1 MQYAP
6 DFLSANKP
14 ANFPTE
20 LLAVNERLSLALE
33 SARQVAFDWHI
44 PVDRLYFSGELIN
57 RLNGL
62 RTIPSH
68 IGKPWNSIELILLIH
83 PEDKQRFREHL
94 RHALKGTGG
103 QHDGFHRVELRLKD
117 ATRGWSWV
125 DISGKIVLRDSSGRA
140 VRMTG
145 TFCDIHER
153 KRAEAKA
160 GHLHDRSAA
169 DENRSLFHDSV
180 MRYRQLLELSPEAIL
195 VYRGTKLALIN
206 RAAIRLLG
214 GDDANHLL
222 GRSILDFV
230 HSDHHALFRQR
241 AWMALNDAT
250 SAPFVEQVWKRL
262 DGTTFDAEIAASH
275 LTYDDGPAVQV
286 IARDISSRKRAEALQ
301 LGQNRVLN
309 MIATGVALA
318 DILMEIAHFA
328 DSQLSDAVCAI
339 LQLNG
344 DEKTVHECIAPGLPA
359 SFLKQ
364 IAAIKPATTN
374 GLRDLE
380 TDGSGPIIVA
390 DIASDPRW
398 NEMRASALAHALK
411 ACASW
416 PLIGKTRKALGTLEF
431 YFHESIAP
439 STDELRV
446 AEVCTSLASIAIESR
461 VSEEKIRH
469 LAHYDGLTSL
479 PNRFLFNEYLDLALE
494 NAQRNAGR
502 FAVFFID
509 LDKFKEINDTLGHA
523 AGDAAL
529 REIASRLRNCLRHTD
544 KIARMGGDEFCVL
557 IEELNDACYA
567 ADIAQKLL
575 DAASGPVRVEGQT
588 RRLSASIGIALYPEN
603 GRDIETLLKTA
614 DSAMY
619 RAKEKGKNTYRFS
632 GREEPRLIE
641 KASLR
646 RPAVFL
652 SRPETTPIQ
661 ADS

>member
-44 PVDRLYFSGELIN
+44 PVDRLYFSGELVN
-57 RLNGL
+57 RLSGF
-62 RTIPSH
+62 RIVPSDT
-68 IGKPWNSIELILLIH
+68 GKSWSSTELIPLIH

-117 ATRGWSWV
+117 ATRGWFWV
-125 DISGKIVLRDSSGRA
+125 DISGKIVLRDTSGRA
-140 VRMTG
+140 IRMTG

-153 KRAEAKA
+153 KRAETKA
-160 GHLHDRSAA
+160 GHLRGQPATDA
-169 DENRSLFHDSV
+169 NRVLFHDNV

-206 RAAIRLLG
+206 RAATRLLG

-222 GRSILDFV
+222 GRNVLDFV

-241 AWMALNDAT
+241 AWMPLKDAA
-250 SAPFVEQVWKRL
+250 SAPFMEQVWKRL
-262 DGTTFDAEIAASH
+262 DGSTFHAEIAANH
-275 LTYDDGPAVQV
+275 LAYDDGPAVQV
-286 IARDISSRKRAEALQ
+286 MVRDISSRKRAEALQ
-301 LGQNRVLN
+301 LGQNRILN

-328 DSQLSDAVCAI
+328 DSRLSHAICAI
-339 LQLNG
+339 LQLDSDG
-344 DEKTVHECIAPGLPA
+344 RTVRERIAPGLPP
-359 SFLKQ
+359 SCLKQ
-364 IAAIKPATTN
+364 IANIKSAMTN

-380 TDGSGPIIVA
+380 ADRSEPIIVT

-398 NEMRASALAHALK
+398 NEMRVSARAHGLK

-416 PLIGKTRKALGTLEF
+416 PLIGKTRKVLGTLAF
-431 YFHESIAP
+431 YFHESITP

-575 DAASGPVRVEGQT
+575 DAASGSVWVEGQT
-588 RRLSASIGIALYPEN
+588 RRLSASIGIAVYPKN

-632 GREEPRLIE
+632 GQEDPRPIE

-646 RPAVFL
+646 RPAVFP
-652 SRPETTPIQ
+652 SRPETAPIQ

>member
-6 DFLSANKP
+6 SFLTPNKP
-14 ANFPTE
+14 ATLPTE

-44 PVDRLYFSGELIN
+44 PVDRLYFSGELIS
-57 RLNGL
+57 GL
-62 RTIPSH
+62 TGMRTAPFGT
-68 IGKPWNSIELILLIH
+68 GKAWNSTELIPLIH
-83 PEDKQRFREHL
+83 PEDKRRFQEHL

-117 ATRGWSWV
+117 AARGWSWV

-140 VRMTG
+140 MRMTG

-153 KRAEAKA
+153 KRAETKVGHVRGWPAA
-160 GHLHDRSAA
+160 GANQA
-169 DENRSLFHDSV
+169 LFHDSV
-180 MRYRQLLELSPEAIL
+180 IRYRQLLELSPEAIL

-206 RAAIRLLG
+206 RAATRLLG

-222 GRSILDFV
+222 GRNILDFV

-241 AWMALNDAT
+241 AWMLLKDTA
-250 SAPFVEQVWKRL
+250 SAPFVEQVWNRL
-262 DGTTFDAEIAASH
+262 DGTTFHAEIAASH
-275 LTYDDGPAVQV
+275 LAYDDGPAVQV
-286 IARDISSRKRAEALQ
+286 VVRDISSRKRAEALQ
-301 LGQNRVLN
+301 LGQNRILN
-309 MIATGVALA
+309 MIATGVTLA
-318 DILMEIAHFA
+318 DILTEIAHFA
-328 DSQLSDAVCAI
+328 DSQSSQVICAI
-339 LQLNG
+339 LQLDSDG
-344 DEKTVHECIAPGLPA
+344 KTVRECIAPSLPA
-359 SFLKQ
+359 HCLKQ
-364 IAAIKPATTN
+364 IATVKPAMTN
-374 GLRDLE
+374 DLHDLE
-380 TDGSGPIIVA
+380 ADREPIIVT

-398 NEMRASALAHALK
+398 DEMRAGSPAHGLK

-416 PLIGKTRKALGTLEF
+416 PLIGKTRKVLGTLAF
-431 YFHESIAP
+431 YFHESITP

-479 PNRFLFNEYLDLALE
+479 PNRFLFNEYLDLALQ
-494 NAQRNAGR
+494 NAQQNAGR

-509 LDKFKEINDTLGHA
+509 LDKFKEVNDTLGHA

-544 KIARMGGDEFCVL
+544 KIARLGGDEFCVL

-575 DAASGPVRVEGQT
+575 DAASGPVWVEGQSC
-588 RRLSASIGIALYPEN
+588 RLSASIGIAIYPEN
-603 GRDIETLLKTA
+603 GGDIETLLKTA

-619 RAKEKGKNTYRFS
+619 RAKEKGKNAYRFS
-632 GREEPRLIE
+632 RMGDVRSIE
-641 KASLR
+641 KVSLHG
-646 RPAVFL
+646 PAVFL
-652 SRPETTPIQ
+652 SRPETAPVQ

>member
-6 DFLSANKP
+6 DFLSVNKP
-14 ANFPTE
+14 ANLPTE

-57 RLNGL
+57 GLNGL
-62 RTIPSH
+62 RTAPSDT
-68 IGKPWNSIELILLIH
+68 GKVWNSTELIPLIH

-117 ATRGWSWV
+117 ASRGWSWV

-153 KRAEAKA
+153 KRAETKA
-160 GHLHDRSAA
+160 GHPRGRSATST
-169 DENRSLFHDSV
+169 NQILFHDSV

-195 VYRGTKLALIN
+195 VYRGTKLELIN
-206 RAAIRLLG
+206 RAATLLLG
-214 GDDANHLL
+214 SDDASHLL
-222 GRSILDFV
+222 GRNILDFV
-230 HSDHHALFRQR
+230 HSDHHARFRQR
-241 AWMALNDAT
+241 AWIPLKDAA

-262 DGTTFDAEIAASH
+262 DGTTFHAEIAASH
-275 LTYDDGPAVQV
+275 LAYGDGPAVQV
-286 IARDISSRKRAEALQ
+286 VVRDISSRKHAEALQ
-301 LGQNRVLN
+301 LGQNRILN
-309 MIATGVALA
+309 MIATGVALT

-328 DSQLSDAVCAI
+328 DSQSPRTICAI
-339 LQLNG
+339 LQLG
-344 DEKTVHECIAPGLPA
+344 SDGKTVRERIAPSLPA
-359 SFLKQ
+359 SCLKQ
-364 IAAIKPATTN
+364 IAIIKPAMTN
-374 GLRDLE
+374 SLRDLE
-380 TDGSGPIIVA
+380 ANMSEPIIVT

-398 NEMRASALAHALK
+398 NEMRTSSLAHGLK

-416 PLIGKTRKALGTLEF
+416 PLIGKTRKILGTLTF
-431 YFHESIAP
+431 YFHESITP
-439 STDELRV
+439 SINELRV
-446 AEVCTSLASIAIESR
+446 AEICTSLASIAIESR

-479 PNRFLFNEYLDLALE
+479 PNRFLFNEYFDLALE
-494 NAQRNAGR
+494 NAQRNASR

-509 LDKFKEINDTLGHA
+509 LDKFKEVNDTLGHA

-575 DAASGPVRVEGQT
+575 DAASGPVWVEGQT
-588 RRLSASIGIALYPEN
+588 RRLSASIGIAIYPEN
-603 GRDIETLLKTA
+603 GGDIETLLKTA

-619 RAKEKGKNTYRFS
+619 DAKKKGKNTYRFS
-632 GREEPRLIE
+632 GMEDARPTE

-646 RPAVFL
+646 RPAAL
-652 SRPETTPIQ
+652 LLQPKNAPAQ
-661 ADS
+661 ANP